1 MVSKMPLST
10 TDGNQAWQR
19 LAVVNKHSRDERI
32 TFDEA
37 SHKYTI
43 DGSRY
48 DISCTGFVHSFFGHF
63 DADDIIKKMMRSPN
77 WKPGGT
83 SYEKYKG
90 LTPEGIKQLWADS
103 GAEASGAGTRMH
115 LDIEHYYNAS
125 PVGNLAGDEYEAN
138 PSSEWDYFMAYE
150 RGWRQ
155 PKGLVPFRTEW
166 LVFND
171 EIRLAGSIDMVY
183 AKPDGTYAIYD
194 WKRSKEIKFEN
205 KFQKGLYPLGHLHD
219 CNYWHY
225 SLQLNNY
232 RRILEKFYNIVVSE
246 LALVILH
253 PNNPSYQVVKL
264 NMMDDEVQAMWDA
277 RLAALAGGPPL
288 GVDPDDHAA
297 ALAEA
302 AAEPP
307 ADEECLLISESDSD

>member
-1 MVSKMPLST
+1 MPLST
-10 TDGNQAWQR
+10 TDGIFDWQR
-19 LAVVNKHSRDERI
+19 LAVVNKHPRDTRI

-63 DADDIIKKMMRSPN
+63 DADEIIKKMMSSRN
-77 WKPGGT
+77 WKPGGA
-83 SYEKYKG
+83 SYEKYKDM
-90 LTPEGIKQLWADS
+90 TPDEIKQLWADS

-115 LDIEHYYNAS
+115 LDVEHYYNAA
-125 PVGNLAGDEYEAN
+125 PAGNLMVGSMVGEWE
-138 PSSEWDYFMAYE
+138 PLESKEWDYFMAYE
-150 RGWRQ
+150 KQWRIPQ
-155 PKGLVPFRTEW
+155 GLVPFRTEW

-194 WKRSKEIKFEN
+194 WKRSKEIKFDN
-205 KFQKGLYPLGHLHD
+205 KWQKGLAPIEHLDD

-232 RRILEKFYNIVVSE
+232 RRILEKFYGVVVSE

-253 PNNPSYQVVKL
+253 PNNRSFQIVKL
-264 NMMDDEVQAMWDA
+264 NMMDDEVEGMWAA
-277 RLAALAGGPPL
+277 RAAAVAAGVPGVIHPIRPRAESGDGPA
-288 GVDPDDHAA
+288 PDDK
-297 ALAEA
+297 
-302 AAEPP
+302 
-307 ADEECLLISESDSD
+307 ECLIQDDSS